1 MPATIREY
9 TVFIQTEYSTS
20 VLRLLALLVFAL
32 GPLAL
37 DGGKLR
43 FNTLHIVAIIIPFF
57 FPLKICN
64 ICLMLLF
71 FEICLLYV
79 HINNKYLP
87 HVVDNMIFGISV
99 PDYPILTVGTTILG

>member
-1 MPATIREY
+1 M
-9 TVFIQTEYSTS
+9 
-20 VLRLLALLVFAL
+20 FAL

-37 DGGKLR
+37 DGGGLR

-64 ICLMLLF
+64 ICLILLF

-99 PDYPILTVGTTILG
+99 PDYPILIVGTTILGQF

>member
-1 MPATIREY
+1 M
-9 TVFIQTEYSTS
+9 
-20 VLRLLALLVFAL
+20 LRLLALRVLRTLRVRTQPLAPL
-32 GPLAL
+32 RPLAL
-37 DGGKLR
+37 DGGELR
-43 FNTLHIVAIIIPFF
+43 FNTLHIVAIIIPF

-99 PDYPILTVGTTILG
+99 LDYSILTVGTTILGQF